1 MARGKPTLFDQLRSE
16 QRLGATDQTLNSST
30 ILRVVI
36 ISLAVVGVLF
46 CMPGRTGDRQDAS
59 YDKSI
64 VGTVWTEESV
74 IADYSFPVPKPP
86 TQLRAEQQQA
96 AEDTPVEISE
106 RQDALALAYKQASQ
120 LYNESTLPPTNLA
133 LQSRI
138 NSALEFVYNKGIIS
152 VSHRGIPSQFV
163 IISDT
168 SGERIVERASVLD
181 TVQAFALA
189 QKALGVQTQSD
200 VEQLHKILKGSI
212 HPNLIIDSASWNRS
226 KEDAERSI
234 AVHQELV
241 HKGDVIVRKG
251 VRVDEATV
259 ARLAA
264 YRAAQYLRADIQFS
278 VLVVVGAFG
287 HAAIIISTVLLYL
300 LYCRS
305 QSFYRNGQLASL
317 LAMPLLAGIMGWL
330 SLLNNQ
336 EIPFE
341 FVIIVPALSM
351 VISVLYDARTS
362 IVVTLAMALAVG
374 GARGND
380 YAITVILFSGGALG
394 AYAATNIQK
403 RSQIFTSIIAVLFG
417 LLVSLVAIDLERAVP
432 IGTVG
437 IKVGLGTIN
446 AVISPLIALA
456 IIMIVERTL
465 NIATDLRLEE
475 FDNINHKLLL
485 QLNERA
491 PGTYQHTMAV
501 ARLSEAAAAAIGAN
515 PLLAKVGTYFH
526 DIGKLEKSEYF
537 VENQIDIDNK
547 HDKISARKSA
557 AIIRQHV
564 QDGIELAREYRL
576 PMQIIKFIP
585 MHHGTILIKHF
596 YAKALEEA
604 DGTTKIDET
613 DFRYP
618 GPKPDSKETAIVML
632 ADAVEALSR
641 LVDTSQRE
649 DLEEAVDK
657 IIQQRTQDG
666 QFNECPITLS
676 ELEIIKET
684 FIKNLLGA
692 THQRVRYKEVP
703 EPPLQS

>member
-1 MARGKPTLFDQLRSE
+1 MDRGIYCCGVFFSGAKSPSQL
-16 QRLGATDQTLNSST
+16 Q
-30 ILRVVI
+30 
-36 ISLAVVGVLF
+36 
-46 CMPGRTGDRQDAS
+46 
-59 YDKSI
+59 
-64 VGTVWTEESV
+64 
-74 IADYSFPVPKPP
+74 
-86 TQLRAEQQQA
+86 AEQQQA
-96 AEDTPVEISE
+96 ELSAPMIVIEDVSALQSAFTKASE
-106 RQDALALAYKQASQ
+106 LYKQ
-120 LYNESTLPPTNLA
+120 STLPSTNTA
-133 LQSRI
+133 LLNRI
-138 NSALEFVYNKGIIS
+138 NSALETVYSQNIIN
-152 VSHRGIPSQFV
+152 IPIRDVRSQIVV
-163 IISDT
+163 INSQSQPT
-168 SGERIVERASVLD
+168 ERYSYKSAFID
-181 TVQAFALA
+181 TVQAFSIA
-189 QKALGVQTQSD
+189 QKELGIQTSAD
-200 VEQLHKILKGSI
+200 AEQLRKIIRGCI
-212 HPNLIIDSASWNRS
+212 APNVYLDSVLWLRS
-226 KEDAERSI
+226 REDAVRSV
-234 AVHQELV
+234 AVNQEIV
-241 HKGDVIVRKG
+241 HKGDVLVRKG

-264 YRAAQYLRADIQFS
+264 YRGAQYLRADIQFS
-278 VLVVVGAFG
+278 ILVVLGALG
-287 HAAIIISTVLLYL
+287 HAIVIVSSVLLYL

-317 LAMPLLAGIMGWL
+317 LAMPVIAGIMGWL

-341 FVIIVPALSM
+341 FAIIVPALSM

-403 RSQIFTSIIAVLFG
+403 RSQIFTSILAVLIG
-417 LLVSLVAIDLERAVP
+417 LLVSLAAIDLERAVP
-432 IGTVG
+432 VGTIG
-437 IKVGLGTIN
+437 IKVGLAAIN
-446 AVISPLIALA
+446 AVVSPLFALA
-456 IIMIVERTL
+456 VIMVVERAL

-475 FDNINHKLLL
+475 FDNLNHKLLL

-501 ARLSEAAAAAIGAN
+501 ARLAEAAAAAIGAN
-515 PLLAKVGTYFH
+515 ALLAKVGTYFH

-537 VENQIDIDNK
+537 AENQIDLINK

-564 QDGIELAREYRL
+564 QDGIELAKEYKI
-576 PMQIIKFIP
+576 PNQIIKFIP

-596 YAKALEEA
+596 YAKALEES
-604 DGTTKIDET
+604 DGTTIIDEQ

-618 GPKPDSKETAIVML
+618 GPKPNSKETAIVML

-641 LVDTSQRE
+641 LVDTSQRD
-649 DLEEAVDK
+649 DLEKAVDT

-676 ELEIIKET
+676 ELEIIKES
-684 FIKNLLGA
+684 FVKNLLGSA
-692 THQRVRYKEVP
+692 HQRVRYKEVP
-703 EPPLQS
+703 EPPAKPSIQKS